1 MNVYIGVDPGKKGGY
16 SVLYENGKAESYPWD
31 DSGFVKK
38 MSDISSEFH
47 KNQIFVLVEKVG
59 AMPGQGVVSMFHF
72 GKSAGFIEGVLNAC
86 YLTYELVPPQ
96 RWKKYYGLSS
106 DKLASIEKCQ
116 ELFPGTNLLAT
127 ARSHKPSDG
136 MAESLLIANY
146 GKEMQGVKSID

>member
-31 DSGFVKK
+31 DAGFAKK
-38 MSDISSEFH
+38 MSDISSEFP
-47 KNQIFVLVEKVG
+47 KNQIFVFVEKVG

-116 ELFPGTNLLAT
+116 ELFPNTNLLAT

-146 GKEMQGVKSID
+146 GKELKE